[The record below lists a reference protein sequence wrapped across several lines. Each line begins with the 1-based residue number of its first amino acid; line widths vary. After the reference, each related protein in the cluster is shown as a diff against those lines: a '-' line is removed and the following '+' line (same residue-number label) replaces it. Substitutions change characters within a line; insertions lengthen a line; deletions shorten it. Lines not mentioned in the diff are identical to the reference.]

1 MLILYYDWKNANPNE
16 WNIIFDEEIEE
27 VRWMDGLPLNLCLVH
42 PLPAT
47 TLASEQQHHPYDERR
62 RGKCNAVLLEMAAS
76 EFNVWYKIVS
86 AFCFTSSFI
95 VYLCIPRRRRRRQRL
110 RGRARR
116 ERNQSAITC
125 DCLSAQPTI
134 SPANQ
139 PFVCDR
145 VWLKSAHLKW
155 RIKIAHVLVCWSWC
169 KMQLNSY
176 LNPFILRYCAFN
188 IGCKLLND

>member
-1 MLILYYDWKNANPNE
+1 MQIPMSGISFLMRKLK
-16 WNIIFDEEIEE
+16 
-27 VRWMDGLPLNLCLVH
+27 MDGLPLNLCLVH
-42 PLPAT
+42 LLPAAN
-47 TLASEQQHHPYDERR
+47 LASEQQPHLCDGRR
-62 RGKCNAVLLEMAAS
+62 QGKCNAVLLGMAAS
-76 EFNVWYKIVS
+76 EFNVWYKSVS

-95 VYLCIPRRRRRRQRL
+95 VYLHITRLRQRRRRRRL

-116 ERNQSAITC
+116 QRNQAAITR
-125 DCLSAQPTI
+125 DCLSPQPTI
-134 SPANQ
+134 RPASQ

-155 RIKIAHVLVCWSWC
+155 RMKIAHVLVCWSWC